1 MIRKYPLDKDLI
13 MEYYKD
19 LPDNLP
25 DLSNKKLYDKL
36 AETLNDN
43 TGGLTWD
50 EVVSTLKFLLV
61 YTIGISMNQYAKDQD
76 KKERESLK

>member
-13 MEYYKD
+13 MEYYND
-19 LPDNLP
+19 LPDNLS
-25 DLSNKKLYDKL
+25 DLSNTKLYDKL
-36 AETLNDN
+36 AKLLNDN

-61 YTIGISMNQYAKDQD
+61 YTIGISMDQYAKDQD
-76 KKERESLK
+76 KKEREKLK